1 MDFKNMQSLQNGF
14 DARIQKYLDDGW
26 RLSCHEHPKE
36 NSVIEIMVGERL
48 ESMYGLPP
56 CDGRVEKA
64 IFQQKYL
71 YQNERPAG
79 TIAGVR
85 FWRYPTT
92 PATER
97 PYFKI
102 YVGIDTGEFVGRET
116 EIKETIT
123 TAINDYLK
131 TESLDLGLEI
141 EIGESSRTKVNIIG
155 ECTDKNYIE
164 ECVYNLIGE
173 TQWDFLQQNTVFK
186 IFSESMER

>member
-1 MDFKNMQSLQNGF
+1 M
-14 DARIQKYLDDGW
+14 
-26 RLSCHEHPKE
+26 
-36 NSVIEIMVGERL
+36 
-48 ESMYGLPP
+48 
-56 CDGRVEKA
+56 
-64 IFQQKYL
+64 L
-71 YQNERPAG
+71 Y
-79 TIAGVR
+79 
-85 FWRYPTT
+85 
-92 PATER
+92 ER
-97 PYFKI
+97 PYLKI
-102 YVGIDTGEFVGRET
+102 YVGIDTGEFTGREN